1 MFPEFGRRAALA
13 AAVLFS
19 QLPGIATAQ
28 NFDRP
33 VRIIVPFAPG
43 GTSDILA
50 RLISPKLSAA
60 IGQSVVIE
68 NKPGASGNLGADAV
82 AKATPDGTTL
92 LLTDLGSLTTSPSL
106 FSNLTYNLEKDLAPV
121 TMVMFGPYVLAVHES
136 VPVKTPAELI
146 AYAKANPGKL
156 AVANS
161 GVGGAN
167 HITAVVMQK
176 ELGIQ
181 FKHVPYKGGAA
192 AVRAVVAGESGALIN
207 GASATLPF
215 VTNKQLIGLA
225 VTGDNRVPSAPDIP
239 TFKEAK
245 LPGGEFGTW
254 QGIVVASGTPPAVIA
269 RLNAEIGKI
278 LATPEFKAKVA
289 EQGGE
294 VRAGSPEAMAAWLK
308 DSTKR
313 WGDII
318 REAGIKGE

>member
-1 MFPEFGRRAALA
+1 MLSRFAHGAALA
-13 AAVLFS
+13 AAILLT
-19 QLPGIATAQ
+19 QLPGAASAQ

-68 NKPGASGNLGADAV
+68 NKPGASGNLGADTV

-92 LLTDLGSLTTSPSL
+92 LLTDLGSLTTAPSL
-106 FSNLTYNLEKDLAPV
+106 FSNLTYSLEKDLAPV
-121 TMVMFGPYVLAVHES
+121 TMVMFGPYVLAVHET
-136 VPVKTPAELI
+136 VPARTAAELI

-192 AVRAVVAGESGALIN
+192 ATRAVVSGESGALIN

-225 VTGDNRVPSAPDIP
+225 VTGENRVPSSPDIP

-278 LATPEFKAKVA
+278 LETPELKAKIA

-294 VRAGSPEAMAAWLK
+294 VRAGSTAAMATWLK

-313 WGDII
+313 WGDVI

>member
-1 MFPEFGRRAALA
+1 MLSRFAHGAALA
-13 AAVLFS
+13 AAILF
-19 QLPGIATAQ
+19 QLPGAASAQ

-60 IGQSVVIE
+60 IGQSVVVE

-92 LLTDLGSLTTSPSL
+92 LLTDLGSLTTAPSL
-106 FSNLTYNLEKDLAPV
+106 FSNLTYSLEKDLAPV
-121 TMVMFGPYVLAVHES
+121 TMVMFGPYVLAVHET
-136 VPVKTPAELI
+136 VPAKTAAELI

-167 HITAVVMQK
+167 HITALVMQK

-192 AVRAVVAGESGALIN
+192 ATRAVVSGESGALIN

-215 VTNKQLIGLA
+215 VINKQLIGLA
-225 VTGDNRVPSAPDIP
+225 VTGENRVPSSPDIP

-254 QGIVVASGTPPAVIA
+254 QGIVVASGTPPATIA
-269 RLNAEIGKI
+269 RLSAEIGKI
-278 LATPEFKAKVA
+278 LATPELKAKIA

-294 VRAGSPEAMAAWLK
+294 VRAGTPEALATWLK

>member
-1 MFPEFGRRAALA
+1 
-13 AAVLFS
+13 
-19 QLPGIATAQ
+19 
-28 NFDRP
+28 
-33 VRIIVPFAPG
+33 
-43 GTSDILA
+43 
-50 RLISPKLSAA
+50 
-60 IGQSVVIE
+60 
-68 NKPGASGNLGADAV
+68 
-82 AKATPDGTTL
+82 
-92 LLTDLGSLTTSPSL
+92 
-106 FSNLTYNLEKDLAPV
+106 
-121 TMVMFGPYVLAVHES
+121 MVMFGPYVLAVHET
-136 VPVKTPAELI
+136 VPAKTAAELI

-167 HITAVVMQK
+167 HITALVMQK

-192 AVRAVVAGESGALIN
+192 ATRAVVSGESGALIN

-215 VTNKQLIGLA
+215 VINKQLIGLA
-225 VTGDNRVPSAPDIP
+225 VTGENRVPSSPDIP

-245 LPGGEFGTW
+245 LPGSEFGTW

-269 RLNAEIGKI
+269 RLSAEIGKI
-278 LATPEFKAKVA
+278 LATPELKAKIA

-294 VRAGSPEAMAAWLK
+294 VRAGTPEALATWLK